1 MKQICNYV
9 LIFFQQQFPNQNQRT
24 KFPVIS
30 NNKRTVW
37 NIKKN
42 LYLPVRQICNFQP
55 TEHFFKLI
63 KPYGHLTS
71 TGSKRVTLMQTTEY
85 TQKLETHHAI
95 FVSNEISIKQPRL
108 KTHVGANDTTQTKPL
123 WYMIEVSNF
132 ACLLT
137 QINRV
142 NKQNGWQKIDR
153 SFETLQ
159 ILANSK

>member
-1 MKQICNYV
+1 
-9 LIFFQQQFPNQNQRT
+9 
-24 KFPVIS
+24 
-30 NNKRTVW
+30 
-37 NIKKN
+37 
-42 LYLPVRQICNFQP
+42 
-55 TEHFFKLI
+55 
-63 KPYGHLTS
+63 
-71 TGSKRVTLMQTTEY
+71 MQTTEY